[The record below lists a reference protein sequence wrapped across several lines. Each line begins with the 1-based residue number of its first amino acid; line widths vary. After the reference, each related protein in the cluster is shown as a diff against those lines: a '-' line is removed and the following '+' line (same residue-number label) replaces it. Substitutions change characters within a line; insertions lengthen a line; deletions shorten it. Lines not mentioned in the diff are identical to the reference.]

1 MHVQCT
7 HNKQDQ
13 LWYYVTIIIPSAM
26 ADTPVTELSQVL
38 SSVKLGH
45 RVRALS
51 FVAYVQSAFYEKS
64 QCTIGSAQA
73 QTCSQIV
80 PDLD

>member
-1 MHVQCT
+1 MYSQQARPALVLCDH
-7 HNKQDQ
+7 HN
-13 LWYYVTIIIPSAM
+13 TISNCRYPC
-26 ADTPVTELSQVL
+26 ELSQVL